1 MTNFEKLK
9 SNLTATWLSRSWNY
23 RPNAIWINQFGLK
36 IRKLRALENWK
47 RPQTREVVRDGNP
60 ADQEVVRDGNM
71 PTKRSYELET
81 CRPRGRTN
89 RKPADQE
96 VVRIENLPTSMS
108 REVGRVKNS
117 DDQEVVRAGDS
128 DDLEVVRIRKFSDL
142 GRDHSWELGTA
153 RARTARARNSKS
165 SNGKSSE

>member
-71 PTKRSYELET
+71 PTKRSYESKV

-89 RKPADQE
+89 RKFADQK
-96 VVRIENLPTSMS
+96 VVRIGKPANLDLDLEQKRSGESGILTTWRLCEPEILTTWRSCKS
-108 REVGRVKNS
+108 GIS
-117 DDQEVVRAGDS
+117 L
-128 DDLEVVRIRKFSDL
+128 DLEVVRVGDFTRPG
-142 GRDHSWELGTA
+142 GRTNHW
-153 RARTARARNSKS
+153 RTAERS
-165 SNGKSSE
+165 